1 MLNKGDKKFISAL
14 AFAQT
19 GLLLMGITL
28 SGYFWHHSMLDVQ
41 GMQNLYEL
49 SQIVNVQVEKMES
62 ITKLKEMKDQYE
74 SQGVGV
80 SSDAQELN
88 K

>member
-1 MLNKGDKKFISAL
+1 MLNKSDKKFISSL

-28 SGYFWHHSMLDVQ
+28 SGYFWYHSMLNVQ
-41 GMQNLYEL
+41 GMQHLYEL
-49 SQIVNVQVEKMES
+49 SKMIHEQQENLEVT
-62 ITKLKEMKDQYE
+62 TKLKEIEDHYE
-74 SQGVGV
+74 NQGVGV
-80 SSDAQELN
+80 SSDTQ